1 MRVGAAVLIVAGI
14 VVQAI
19 IGTDNYLDIYY
30 SGQASGLVLA
40 GVVMFIFSFIV
51 KERQVS

>member
-14 VVQAI
+14 MLQAI
-19 IGTDNYLDIYY
+19 IGMDNYLDVYY
-30 SGQASGLVLA
+30 PGQASGLVLG

-51 KERQVS
+51 KERQV